1 MPVSRSRNCR
11 PMPSEMMI
19 DGMMRL
25 ATVTKKRALLPASFL
40 RNARPASTES
50 TTVKAMTTAPSA
62 SERLKAAPMSTVPSP
77 SASL

>member
-1 MPVSRSRNCR
+1 
-11 PMPSEMMI
+11 MI
-19 DGMMRL
+19 DGMIKL
-25 ATVTKKRALLPASFL
+25 ATVMKKSALLPVSFF

-62 SERLKAAPMSTVPSP
+62 SERLKAAPMSTVPKP